1 MDSTAA
7 PLPQTRSAGAL
18 ARARSTLDQATGFTR
33 QPAIRRAMPA
43 IVLLTAAVVGA
54 LIYLMLAQP
63 DRMTL
68 ATGLPESEKSAAMQ
82 LLTAA
87 GIDVV
92 LDQTTGDLRVAAADF
107 HRARMQLAAEGLPQ
121 ATPEGF
127 AMISD
132 MPMGTSRSV
141 EGARLRRMQELDL
154 ARSIADLQPVSAA
167 RVHLAL
173 PERTAFIRDTQPP
186 RASVILQLAPGRSLD
201 AGQVRAIVSLVSTSV
216 PGMAQDAVSV
226 VDQTG
231 RLLSQ
236 DAGDP
241 QQQRTGTQL
250 AHQARLEAQYRARIE
265 ALITPLV
272 GMGNAAVEVA
282 LDMDFT
288 RSEIM
293 NERYDPDGRALRS
306 EQESIDQTRDMAATG
321 IPGAIANTPPPEA
334 ELQAEQAAADATGA
348 DAAGTGGTTGTA
360 GDLTNRHSS
369 VTRNYEVSRRVET
382 IQPATAAVSR
392 VHAAVLLRTPP
403 PGEDGTPV
411 ALPPET
417 VAAIDSLVRTAVG
430 YDAARGDV
438 VTVSSGQFI
447 DPFAGMAPK
456 WYDATW
462 IPGAGRQ
469 LLQLAALAVI
479 VLGVVRPLLNRVL
492 VAAPDGGSAGHGTE
506 APGLSDAVEVKE
518 GESLTD
524 LRRRLNQPGLQG
536 RLSYDEKI
544 AFLRGIAD
552 AEGSRIATVFQSM
565 IDTEKDMVQ

>member
-7 PLPQTRSAGAL
+7 SLPQTRSAGAM
-18 ARARSTLDQATGFTR
+18 ARARSTLDQATGFAR

-43 IVLLTAAVVGA
+43 ILLLSAAVIGA
-54 LIYLMLAQP
+54 VVYLMLAQP
-63 DRMTL
+63 DRVAL
-68 ATGLPESEKSAAMQ
+68 ATGLPEAEKANAMQ

-92 LDQTTGDLRVAAADF
+92 LDRSTGELRVATADF

-121 ATPEGF
+121 TVAEGF
-127 AMISD
+127 SMISD

-154 ARSIADLQPVSAA
+154 AASIAELQPVSAA

-173 PERTAFIRDTQPP
+173 PERTAFVRDTQPP
-186 RASVILQLAPGRSLD
+186 RASVIVQLAPGRSLD

-216 PGMAQDAVSV
+216 SGMAQDAVSV

-241 QQQRTGTQL
+241 LQQRAGTQL

-293 NERYDPDGRALRS
+293 SERYDPDGRALRS
-306 EQESIDQTRDMAATG
+306 EQENIDQTRDRPAVG
-321 IPGAIANTPPPEA
+321 VPGAIANTPPPVA
-334 ELQAEQAAADATGA
+334 ELEAEQAPEAAE
-348 DAAGTGGTTGTA
+348 AGE
-360 GDLTNRHSS
+360 LTNRHSS
-369 VTRNYEVSRRVET
+369 FTRNYEVSRRVET
-382 IQPATAAVSR
+382 IQPAGMAVSR
-392 VHAAVLLRTPP
+392 VHAAVLLRNPP
-403 PGEDGTPV
+403 PGADGTPV
-411 ALPPET
+411 DMPAET
-417 VAAIDSLVRTAVG
+417 VTAIENLVRTAVG
-430 YDAARGDV
+430 FDAARGDV
-438 VTVSSGQFI
+438 VTVSNGQFI
-447 DPFAGMAPK
+447 DPFAGMEPK
-456 WYDATW
+456 WHDASW

-469 LLQLAALAVI
+469 LLQFAALAVI

-492 VAAPDGGSAGHGTE
+492 LAAPDSGSADQGTE
-506 APGLSDAVEVKE
+506 TPGHSDAVEVKE

-536 RLSYDEKI
+536 RLSYEEKLT
-544 AFLRGIAD
+544 FLRGIAD
-552 AEGSRIATVFQSM
+552 SESSRIATVFQSM
-565 IDTEKDMVQ
+565 IDTEKDMVP

>member
-7 PLPQTRSAGAL
+7 PLPQTRSAGAM
-18 ARARSTLDQATGFTR
+18 ARMRSTLDQATGFTR

-43 IVLLTAAVVGA
+43 IVLLSAAVVGA
-54 LIYLMLAQP
+54 AVYLMLAQP
-63 DRMTL
+63 DRVTL

-82 LLTAA
+82 SLTTA

-92 LDQTTGDLRVAAADF
+92 LDQATGELRVAAQDY
-107 HRARMQLAAEGLPQ
+107 HRARMQLAADGLQ
-121 ATPEGF
+121 QTTPEGF
-127 AMISD
+127 SMISD

-154 ARSIADLQPVSAA
+154 ARSIAELQPVAAA

-186 RASVILQLAPGRSLD
+186 RASVMVQLAPGRSLD

-241 QQQRTGTQL
+241 LQQLSATQF
-250 AHQARLEAQYRARIE
+250 AHQTRLEAQYRARIE

-272 GMGNAAVEVA
+272 GIGNAAIEVA

-293 NERYDPDGRALRS
+293 NERFDPDGRALRS
-306 EQESIDQTRDMAATG
+306 EQETIDQSSQVPAAG
-321 IPGAIANTPPPEA
+321 IPGAIANTPPPVA
-334 ELQAEQAAADATGA
+334 ELEAEQAADP
-348 DAAGTGGTTGTA
+348 AAGTETETESET
-360 GDLTNRHSS
+360 TNRNSS

-382 IQPATAAVSR
+382 IQPASAAVSR
-392 VHAAVLLRTPP
+392 VHAAVLLRDPP
-403 PGEDGTPV
+403 PGEDGTLTP
-411 ALPPET
+411 LPAET
-417 VAAIDSLVRTAVG
+417 VAAIENLVRTVVG
-430 YDAARGDV
+430 FDVARGDV

-447 DPFAGMAPK
+447 DPFAGFEPK
-456 WYDATW
+456 WYDAGW
-462 IPGAGRQ
+462 IPAAGRQ
-469 LLQLAALAVI
+469 LLQFAVLAVI

-492 VAAPDGGSAGHGTE
+492 LSAPEAARTGNGTE
-506 APGLSDAVEVKE
+506 APGLSDMVEVRD

-524 LRRRLNQPGLQG
+524 LRQRLNQPGLQG
-536 RLSYDEKI
+536 KLSYDEKL
-544 AFLRGIAD
+544 AFLRGISA
-552 AEGSRIATVFQSM
+552 AESSRIATVFQSM

>member
-18 ARARSTLDQATGFTR
+18 ARARRTLEQATGFTR

-43 IVLLTAAVVGA
+43 ILLLSAAVIGA
-54 LIYLMLAQP
+54 AVYLMMAQP
-63 DRMTL
+63 DRVTL
-68 ATGLPESEKSAAMQ
+68 ATGLPEAEKANAMQ
-82 LLTAA
+82 LLTTA

-92 LDQTTGDLRVAAADF
+92 LDEATGELRVAQADY

-121 ATPEGF
+121 AVADGF
-127 AMISD
+127 SMISD

-154 ARSIADLQPVSAA
+154 AASIAELQPVSAA

-173 PERTAFIRDTQPP
+173 PERTAFIRDTEPP
-186 RASVILQLAPGRSLD
+186 RASVIVQLAPGRSLD

-226 VDQTG
+226 VDQAG

-236 DAGDP
+236 DASDP
-241 QQQRTGTQL
+241 LQERTGTQL

-306 EQESIDQTRDMAATG
+306 EQESIDQTRAQPAVG
-321 IPGAIANTPPPEA
+321 VPGAIANTPPPVA
-334 ELQAEQAAADATGA
+334 ELEAEQAAEAEE
-348 DAAGTGGTTGTA
+348 AGEEGET
-360 GDLTNRHSS
+360 TNRHSS
-369 VTRNYEVSRRVET
+369 FTRNYEVSRSVET
-382 IQPATAAVSR
+382 IRPAAMAVSR
-392 VHAAVLLRTPP
+392 VHAAVLLRSPP
-403 PGEDGTPV
+403 PGPDGAPTDMP
-411 ALPPET
+411 AET
-417 VAAIDSLVRTAVG
+417 VTAIENLVRTAVG
-430 YDAARGDV
+430 FDAARGDV
-438 VTVSSGQFI
+438 VTVSSGAFV
-447 DPFAGMAPK
+447 DPFAGMDPK
-456 WYDATW
+456 WYEAGW

-469 LLQLAALAVI
+469 LLQFAALAVI

-492 VAAPDGGSAGHGTE
+492 LAAPDMTATDDATG
-506 APGLSDAVEVKE
+506 APGNADAVEVKE

-536 RLSYDEKI
+536 RLSYDEKVT
-544 AFLRGIAD
+544 FLRGIA
-552 AEGSRIATVFQSM
+552 ETESSRIATVFQSM
-565 IDTEKDMVQ
+565 IDTEKDMVP